1 MITDKAAR
9 AAQILILIRTKA
21 IRGLFSE
28 LYAQVFLFYR
38 DAMEWYMKSKAA
50 RFIDSFN
57 EKMKGRY
64 EKAAAKMDAIIQEM
78 YRTRELGHHAMDM
91 VHWTEQERRAIVSIQ
106 RKQTKDKD
114 ELACAGRKAEQLCL
128 SHHRRAWVEAWNAR
142 QTQRYKPRDAQFIH
156 EQPTAQALSSLIVR
170 ATAKELA
177 VGTQKYIV
185 GDEGHS
191 LFNDGRFWL
200 PHVDVAAKLSNW
212 IGNERGSSTLW
223 ITSLNVSKPEAA
235 GSRAAALNA
244 LVAAWTAELPVISHF
259 CERPRY
265 ATLARG
271 REAEKVGLIGLVYS
285 LIAQLLQFE
294 FEDDTLEVPQEQIE
308 SLNGSDES
316 WPDALNILSTLLK
329 ATPHLGTCIIDGLN
343 DLTFAEGSVWCSAF
357 LGMLFAHQKSSTS
370 VFRVLLTT
378 AGRSRVL
385 QHHVDD
391 ANHFFT
397 QTDAEEV
404 IRDGQWYKM
413 SES

>member
-9 AAQILILIRTKA
+9 AAQILILLRTKS

-64 EKAAAKMDAIIQEM
+64 EKAAARMEVIIQEM
-78 YRTRELGHHAMDM
+78 YRTRELGHHAMDV
-91 VHWTEQERRAIVSIQ
+91 VHWTEQQRRAIVSIQ
-106 RKQTKDKD
+106 RRQTKDKD

-128 SHHRRAWVEAWNAR
+128 SHHRRAWIEAWNAR
-142 QTQRYKPRDAQFIH
+142 QTQGYKPRDALSLY
-156 EQPTAQALSSLIVR
+156 ERPMAQAPSSLIIR

-177 VGTQKYIV
+177 VGTQEYIV

-191 LFNDGRFWL
+191 LFNDGKFWL
-200 PHVDVAAKLSNW
+200 PHVDVAAKLSHW
-212 IGNERGSSTLW
+212 IGNEKGPSTLW
-223 ITSLNVSKPEAA
+223 ITSLEVSQVEVA

-259 CERPRY
+259 CKRPRY
-265 ATLARG
+265 ATLAQG
-271 REAEKVGLIGLVYS
+271 REEKVGLIGLVYS

-294 FEDDTLEVPQEQIE
+294 FEDDLFEIPREQIE
-308 SLNGSDES
+308 SLDGSDES
-316 WPDALNILSTLLK
+316 WRDALSILSTLLK

-343 DLTFAEGSVWCSAF
+343 DLTFLEGSEWCSEF
-357 LGMLFAHQKSSTS
+357 LGMLFMHQKSSPS
-370 VFRVLLTT
+370 IFRILLTT

-385 QHHVDD
+385 QDHVQD
-391 ANHFFT
+391 ADRFFT
-397 QTDAEEV
+397 QTETEET
-404 IRDGQWYKM
+404 IRDGRWYKIP
-413 SES
+413 ES